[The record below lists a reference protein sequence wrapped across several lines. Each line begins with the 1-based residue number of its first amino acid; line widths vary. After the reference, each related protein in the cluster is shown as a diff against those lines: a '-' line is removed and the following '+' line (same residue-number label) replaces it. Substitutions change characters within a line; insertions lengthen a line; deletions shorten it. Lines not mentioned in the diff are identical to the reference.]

1 MNTSKRLSIIL
12 LLFAVFSQLPAQNII
27 RDIKSYHD
35 SGAPLEIREYEET
48 EKLVELSRTVQLY
61 LSGKKKKESNYSGG
75 TLNGKTYSWFTN
87 GKMSTMM
94 NYTHGKRDG
103 NWNSWYNN
111 GIKRIE
117 GYHKD
122 GKKAG
127 TWTMWSKDGKKIIE
141 ELYEEGRLIKEN
153 KY

>member
-35 SGAPLEIREYEET
+35 SGRPLEISEYEET
-48 EKLVELSRTVQLY
+48 EQQVELSRTVQLY

-87 GKMSTMM
+87 GQMSTMM

-103 NWNSWYNN
+103 NWVSLYNN

-117 GYHKD
+117 GYHKN
-122 GKKAG
+122 GKKTG
-127 TWTMWSKDGKKIIE
+127 TWIMWSKDGEKIIE
-141 ELYEEGRLIKEN
+141 ELYEEGRLIKEIT
-153 KY
+153 Y

>member
-27 RDIKSYHD
+27 MDMKSYHD
-35 SGAPLEIREYEET
+35 SGRPLEIIEYEET
-48 EKLVELSRTVQLY
+48 EQQVELSRTVQLY
-61 LSGKKKKESNYSGG
+61 LCGKKKKESNYSGG

-87 GKMSTMM
+87 GQMSTMM

-103 NWNSWYNN
+103 NWASWYNN

-117 GYHKD
+117 GYHKN
-122 GKKAG
+122 GKKTG
-127 TWTMWSKDGKKIIE
+127 TWIMWSKDGEKIIE
-141 ELYEEGRLIKEN
+141 ELYEEGRLIKEIT
-153 KY
+153 Y

>member
-35 SGAPLEIREYEET
+35 SGAPLEIMEYEET

-75 TLNGKTYSWFTN
+75 SLKKTYSWFTN
-87 GKMSTMM
+87 GQMSTMM

-103 NWNSWYNN
+103 NWISWYNN

-127 TWTMWSKDGKKIIE
+127 SWIMWSKDGEKLIE
-141 ELYEEGRLIKEN
+141 ELYKEGRLIKEN

>member
-1 MNTSKRLSIIL
+1 MKTSKRLSIIL

-127 TWTMWSKDGKKIIE
+127 TWIMWSKDGEKLIE

>member
-1 MNTSKRLSIIL
+1 MNTSKRFSIIL
-12 LLFAVFSQLPAQNII
+12 LLFWSFSQLPAQNII
-27 RDIKSYHD
+27 TDIKSYHD

-87 GKMSTMM
+87 GQMSTMM

-127 TWTMWSKDGKKIIE
+127 TWTMWSKDGEKLIE
-141 ELYEEGRLIKEN
+141 ELYKEGRLIKEN

>member
-12 LLFAVFSQLPAQNII
+12 LLFSVFSQLPAQNII

-35 SGAPLEIREYEET
+35 SGAPLEIMEYEET

-87 GKMSTMM
+87 GQMSTMM

-103 NWNSWYNN
+103 NWNSGYNN

-117 GYHKD
+117 
-122 GKKAG
+122 
-127 TWTMWSKDGKKIIE
+127 
-141 ELYEEGRLIKEN
+141 
-153 KY
+153 

>member
-12 LLFAVFSQLPAQNII
+12 LLFSGFSQLPAQNII

-75 TLNGKTYSWFTN
+75 TLRKTYSWFTN
-87 GKMSTMM
+87 GQM
-94 NYTHGKRDG
+94 NIMLTYSNGKRNG
-103 NWNSWYNN
+103 NWISWYNN

-117 GYHKD
+117 GYHKE
-122 GKKAG
+122 GKKIG
-127 TWTMWSKDGKKIIE
+127 TWTMWSKDGEKLIE
-141 ELYEEGRLIKEN
+141 ELYEEGKLIKEN
-153 KY
+153 K

>member
-1 MNTSKRLSIIL
+1 MNTSKRLSIIF
-12 LLFAVFSQLPAQNII
+12 LLFWSFSQLPAQNII

-35 SGAPLEIREYEET
+35 SGAPLEIMEYEET

-87 GKMSTMM
+87 GQMSIMM
-94 NYTHGKRDG
+94 NYTQGKRDG
-103 NWNSWYNN
+103 NWISWYKN

-122 GKKAG
+122 GRKTG

-141 ELYEEGRLIKEN
+141 ELYEEGKLIKEN